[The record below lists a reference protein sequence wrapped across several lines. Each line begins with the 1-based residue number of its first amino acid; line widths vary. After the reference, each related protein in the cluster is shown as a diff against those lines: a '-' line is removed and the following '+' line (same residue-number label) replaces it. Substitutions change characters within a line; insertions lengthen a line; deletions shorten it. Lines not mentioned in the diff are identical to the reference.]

1 MRGCDPLDSL
11 ARNRRQLWVHGPPK
25 DRSLLLWH
33 GMGREAGNACK
44 GSSRTKC
51 AFLRRVVF
59 GRTSLRRT
67 LGLAGSCIFTFS
79 GMSSMISEVFVISH
93 RDSYSVIVMAVRNAN
108 RVCIRHQLK
117 VVSAACSRHS
127 ISMW

>member
-1 MRGCDPLDSL
+1 
-11 ARNRRQLWVHGPPK
+11 
-25 DRSLLLWH
+25 
-33 GMGREAGNACK
+33 MGREAGNACK